1 MSEGA
6 PSKPILG
13 LTATIPKSAP
23 PSNTYSSELETALE
37 FWVTQESSLLLS
49 LFRGT
54 NAISNLAHAGCLMYY
69 TLLFSGTK

>member
-23 PSNTYSSELETALE
+23 PNTYSSELESALA